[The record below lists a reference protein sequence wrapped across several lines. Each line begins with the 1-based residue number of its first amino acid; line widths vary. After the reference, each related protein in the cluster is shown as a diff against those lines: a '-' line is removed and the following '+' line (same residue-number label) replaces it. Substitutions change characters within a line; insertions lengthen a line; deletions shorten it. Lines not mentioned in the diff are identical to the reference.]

1 MKYVISLVIL
11 ALLGV
16 GVWQALEW
24 RNQPPAIA
32 FAEATRTDIASVVS
46 TNGKV
51 EPSESAQA
59 RAETAGRVDKILV
72 KLRQQVKAGDAL
84 VELDTAQLRHDLE
97 AAEARIA
104 AVQADLDLINSGGRP
119 AERVALQTQIDQ
131 ANVELKSAREEYDR
145 EARLEAK
152 QASTREQVASRKAR
166 VDSLESQ
173 IRGLQQRI
181 AAIIAPTD
189 RRPLELRQQQETAA
203 RSQILERIK
212 QSTVRAP
219 ISGTVYQFDLKP
231 GAYLNPGDVVASIG
245 RLSDVHVTVYVDEPD
260 LGRVRTRM
268 PVTITWDAMPTR
280 TWTGLVDRLPTQIQ
294 PLETRQVGEVLCI
307 IKNPD
312 QDLLPG
318 TNITA
323 RIESEV
329 VKQTITIPKE
339 AVFRE
344 NGETGV
350 YVLNGDKL
358 EWKVVTL
365 GVNNTTRTEVKELKE
380 GDKIA
385 LPSDRTLTNGMLVTV
400 AQPQ

>member
-131 ANVELKSAREEYDR
+131 ANVEL
-145 EARLEAK
+145 
-152 QASTREQVASRKAR
+152 
-166 VDSLESQ
+166 
-173 IRGLQQRI
+173 
-181 AAIIAPTD
+181 
-189 RRPLELRQQQETAA
+189 
-203 RSQILERIK
+203 
-212 QSTVRAP
+212 
-219 ISGTVYQFDLKP
+219 
-231 GAYLNPGDVVASIG
+231 
-245 RLSDVHVTVYVDEPD
+245 
-260 LGRVRTRM
+260 
-268 PVTITWDAMPTR
+268 
-280 TWTGLVDRLPTQIQ
+280 
-294 PLETRQVGEVLCI
+294 
-307 IKNPD
+307 
-312 QDLLPG
+312 
-318 TNITA
+318 
-323 RIESEV
+323 
-329 VKQTITIPKE
+329 
-339 AVFRE
+339 
-344 NGETGV
+344 
-350 YVLNGDKL
+350 
-358 EWKVVTL
+358 
-365 GVNNTTRTEVKELKE
+365 
-380 GDKIA
+380 
-385 LPSDRTLTNGMLVTV
+385 
-400 AQPQ
+400 